1 MSQNDR
7 REDNSSMKRLA
18 ILLMPFARRLVLV
31 VLMALALAALNMVIP
46 AYFITF
52 IIDEVFPGK
61 SSPDGNVALLAVILP
76 AMFLAYLARNG
87 LYFLAKYTTVIVG
100 ETLCF
105 TLRNR
110 LFENLQQMNLQF
122 YKDNK
127 PGKISSRVMDDS
139 FLIQTFIQDTLPTL
153 LQAVFLF
160 LGLIAVLYAV
170 NWQLAVASTIVLPFH
185 LAVYLKFKRPIKL
198 ASKRAQEQL
207 AVVHGNLIEKFLA
220 AEVVKGFTAED
231 RENRDFLR
239 ATDISR
245 QNQLESKRYHVT
257 QKIFADVLVGLGTIA
272 LLGFG
277 AWQVLGPKAMT
288 TGIFFGF
295 FALVGKLYP
304 TVLELMSG
312 FAKLAKASASIDRV
326 FDMLESDAS
335 ETNVEGRVST
345 PIRGHIRFESVSFC
359 YGDGAPVLKN
369 VNINIEP
376 GQVCAIVGPSGA
388 GKSTMASLVPRF
400 IEPDLG
406 YVELDGVR
414 LEKYD
419 LRHLRQAVGIA
430 FQECFL
436 FNSSIRENLL
446 YAKPDATMKQIV
458 EVAKRTGA
466 HELIMRLPDGYETV
480 MGEQGVSLSRGEK
493 QRVNLT
499 RAMLKNPK
507 ILVLDEA
514 TASIDIASES
524 QIIPNTLDFMR
535 GKTTLMITHRPEL
548 LEHADIIVNL
558 VEGRV
563 VQQGPA
569 DAIKDELQLGAP
581 SPSGGSPAPARD
593 DSGGQFRRGLG
604 VLLLAGAI
612 GLGGGLVGRGPTV
625 LAQDAPPPAE
635 AAPATAPI
643 STGKV
648 LSMTGLTD
656 AEVGDLIGLV
666 VLQLT
671 NEHGFSSA
679 SADDAAKLP
688 VAEELVGVRVLI
700 KSDATGVNLLR
711 ISFRVFRSQPPQLIL
726 NALQV
731 PVDAAA
737 KPADLIA
744 LVVGLVEQAKKTR
757 AEDLAAM
764 KAHELATKK
773 IHLSYVET
781 SRCLQVLKSFG
792 ITVIAAN
799 AAVDTKNLPVV
810 MGMPDTGAH
819 GLINPGGM
827 PLTGTDAINHI
838 LVFYNPAQPEQFANV
853 LDKVRNIIDLP
864 ARQIIIEAMV
874 LEISEVG
881 LERLGVEW
889 ELSRSHHNIAAG
901 NLKFGRAFS
910 APTSA
915 SERPI
920 VELTAR
926 EIFGEFQVEL
936 GALIEDNT
944 AEVLSR
950 PRVLTLDNRLAY
962 ISISRDIPFI
972 TSITNPNNSA
982 ITVNFGSAKAGITLH
997 VRPHASDDGEEISMQ
1012 ITAEVSAAVPG
1023 EDVIAFNSLGDEV
1036 ARKPTISSRQVKTY
1050 TRIANNTPFIIGGL
1064 IAKDDSTDAAKVPF
1078 LGDIPLIGRAFRND
1092 RTKKLKREV
1101 IIVITP
1107 YVLPEDQMV
1116 SRTRPLDRDAFDT
1129 EGNKL
1134 FRDSLRIRTEDVFDL
1149 RFITENRRLQN
1160 LQVLADQVARR
1171 NADLAATYPFDRFAG
1186 GRIPG
1191 ERILVY
1197 RQIYEVIKR
1206 KNIQEQV
1213 NFDRLIF
1220 FLEDPDSQAGFNVEF
1235 LTNYFAS
1242 LGGRGAK
1249 GKFKAFKD
1257 KALSLTYTLQNFN
1270 EEARTILKQPVPK
1283 MELIDCPDENTWSRE
1298 LWQRNQPD
1306 KDGKRR
1312 FTILI
1317 RNEKDLTR
1325 LKRAVVLKRTV
1336 ELNVERGQSLT
1347 LNNYSVGRLLLMPAV
1362 KFDKVYLIDEET
1374 AKYFFYTE
1382 LYYPAVRREMD
1393 RDMQAVKA
1401 MLRHPDVTPYLAD
1414 PSRVDAPLEW
1424 APSDR

>member
-1 MSQNDR
+1 MSQNDH

-18 ILLMPFARRLVLV
+18 ILLRPFARRLSLV
-31 VLMALALAALNMVIP
+31 VLMTLALAALNMVIP

-61 SSPDGNVALLAVILP
+61 SSPDGDVTLLAVILP

-170 NWQLAVASTIVLPFH
+170 NWQLAVASTMVLPFH

-257 QKIFADVLVGLGTIA
+257 QKIFADVLVGLGTIC

-288 TGIFFGF
+288 PGVFFGF

-335 ETNVEGRVST
+335 ETSAEGRVST
-345 PIRGHIRFESVSFC
+345 PIRGQIKFESVSFC

-369 VNINIEP
+369 VNITVEP

-388 GKSTMASLVPRF
+388 GKSTMVSLVPRF

-419 LRHLRQAVGIA
+419 LRHLRQAIGIA

-466 HELIMRLPDGYETV
+466 HELIMRLPDGYETI

-493 QRVNLT
+493 QRVNMT

-548 LEHADIIVNL
+548 LQHADIVVNL

-563 VQQGPA
+563 VYQGPA

-581 SPSGGSPAPARD
+581 SPSGGSPAPVRD
-593 DSGGQFRRGLG
+593 EAGGQFRHGLG
-604 VLLLAGAI
+604 VLLLAAAI
-612 GLGGGLVGRGPTV
+612 GLGGGLMGHGSPVF
-625 LAQDAPPPAE
+625 AQDAP
-635 AAPATAPI
+635 AAASAPV

-648 LSMTGLTD
+648 LSMTGLTE

-671 NEHGFSSA
+671 TEHGFAPA

-688 VAEELVGVRVLI
+688 VAEDLVGVRVLI
-700 KSDATGVNLLR
+700 KSDTTGVSLLR
-711 ISFRVFRSQPPQLIL
+711 IGFRTFRSQPPQLIL

-737 KPADLIA
+737 KPSDLIA
-744 LVVGLVEQAKKTR
+744 LVLGLVEQAKKTR

-764 KAHELATKK
+764 KASDLATKK
-773 IHLSYVET
+773 IHLSYVEAA
-781 SRCLQVLKSFG
+781 RCLQVLKSFG

-810 MGMPDTGAH
+810 MPMPPTAQH
-819 GLINPGGM
+819 GLVGAM
-827 PLTGTDAINHI
+827 PLTGTDPINDL
-838 LVFYNPAQPEQFANV
+838 LVFYNPAQPGQFANV
-853 LDKVRNIIDLP
+853 LDKVRNVIDVP

-889 ELSRSHHNIAAG
+889 DLKREHHNIG
-901 NLKFGRAFS
+901 VDGLKLGRVY
-910 APTSA
+910 APALGST
-915 SERPI
+915 EPPPI
-920 VELTAR
+920 VALTAR
-926 EIFGEFQVEL
+926 EIFGEFQVQL
-936 GALIEDNT
+936 GLLIRDGT

-950 PRVLTLDNRLAY
+950 PRVLTIDNRVAN
-962 ISISRDIPFI
+962 IRVAKTIPVV
-972 TSITNPNNSA
+972 TSITNPNAN
-982 ITVNFGSAKAGITLH
+982 TVTVSFKDVSTGITLS
-997 VRPHASDDGEEISMQ
+997 VRPHVSHDGEEISMQ
-1012 ITAEVSAAVPG
+1012 IMANVSATVPG
-1023 EDVIAFNSLGDEV
+1023 EDVEVFNSNEEKV
-1036 ARKPTISSRQVKTY
+1036 ASSPTVSTREVKTY
-1050 TRIANNTPFIIGGL
+1050 SRIANNTPFIIGGL
-1064 IAKDDSTDAAKVPF
+1064 IAKDDTTDSDKVPI
-1078 LGDIPLIGRAFRND
+1078 LGDLPLVGRLFRHD
-1092 RTKKLKREV
+1092 SVRKLKREV

-1134 FRDSLRIRTEDVFDL
+1134 YRDSLRIRTEDVFDL
-1149 RFITENRRLQN
+1149 RFITENRRLQD
-1160 LQVLADQVARR
+1160 LQALTDQIARR

-1197 RQIYEVIKR
+1197 RQMYEVIKR
-1206 KNIQEQV
+1206 KNVQEQV
-1213 NFDRLIF
+1213 NLDKLIF
-1220 FLEDPDSQAGFNVEF
+1220 FLEDAESQAGFNVEF
-1235 LTNYFAS
+1235 LSNYLGS

-1249 GKFKAFKD
+1249 GKFQGFKG

-1270 EEARTILKQPVPK
+1270 EEARTILKQPVPR
-1283 MELIDCPDENTWSRE
+1283 MELIDCPDGNTWSRE

-1317 RNEKDLTR
+1317 RNQKDLTR

-1347 LNNYSVGRLLLMPAV
+1347 LSNYSVGRLILMPAV
-1362 KFDKVYLIDEET
+1362 KSDKVYLIDEET

-1401 MLRHPDVTPYLAD
+1401 MLRHPDVTPYLED
-1414 PSRVDAPLEW
+1414 PSRLDAPLEW